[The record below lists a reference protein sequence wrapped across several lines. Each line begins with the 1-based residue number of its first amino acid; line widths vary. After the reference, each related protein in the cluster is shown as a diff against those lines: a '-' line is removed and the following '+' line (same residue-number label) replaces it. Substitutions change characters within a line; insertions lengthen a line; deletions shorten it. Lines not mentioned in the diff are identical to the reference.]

1 MYAYSQSL
9 SSSDTAKHGAALT
22 SRSVPIRHNDCGFI
36 VLVLLM
42 WLLLGTPK
50 AWSQNQGN
58 PERPAVGAAAQQ
70 DNATEETPQE
80 TFVRKNGGFI
90 SNIKLLALIATVLV
104 WVFVADWINRD
115 CKFAKMPH
123 QVWNIVVV
131 FPMLVV
137 MLLVLVIPIFAVGL
151 VLVLCAAMIPGVV
164 YTVQRNT
171 KVHTNDQVLTSRHI
185 AAVLSGNNKDRSN
198 DTESVADHGPP
209 LGLIAMG
216 AEHDLMNKSN
226 LLMARQSPGFV
237 VAREVLYDAIKRH
250 ADKIILDYTP
260 EIVSVRMEI
269 DGVWHDA
276 GNRDRETAD
285 PMLVVLKKVS
295 NLDTDDRRNQQ
306 KGNFGT
312 AYRGTKQTWN
322 FGSQGT
328 KKGERAVLQV
338 RKENAK
344 PKSLPEL
351 DMRPKLVEKLQE
363 LLKQQ
368 QGLLLFSA
376 LPGGGLSTTLAAALF
391 TADRFT
397 RHFVTFEEESHGEIE
412 IDNVDVNTFRNTN
425 GPSPVEALIR
435 LFRTEPDA
443 VIVPNLNNHEVI
455 EILCE
460 QVLKEGRLVIGT
472 LRAKEAAEVLLRV
485 LSLKTPA
492 EPFAKSIQA
501 VVNQRLIRKLCNACK
516 EVYNPPT
523 DLVEKLGL
531 PTSRV
536 DAFYREPQNRTDEE
550 EVCNKCGGTG
560 YRGRIAIFEFL
571 IVDSRMRKTLTEQ
584 PNLQQLR
591 QIAQQGGN
599 RTLQEEGIVLV
610 ARGITSL
617 SELQRVLKQ

>member
-1 MYAYSQSL
+1 M
-9 SSSDTAKHGAALT
+9 
-22 SRSVPIRHNDCGFI
+22 SRSVPTRSIDCGLI
-36 VLVLLM
+36 VLLMMM
-42 WLLLGTPK
+42 WLLLGAPK
-50 AWSQNQGN
+50 AWSQNRGN
-58 PERPAVGAAAQQ
+58 PEQPAVVAAAQQ
-70 DNATEETPQE
+70 DNATEQIPQQ
-80 TFVRKNGGFI
+80 TFVRTNGGFI
-90 SNIKLLALIATVLV
+90 SCIKLLTLIATVLV

-151 VLVLCAAMIPGVV
+151 VLVLCTAMIPGVV

-185 AAVLSGNNKDRSN
+185 AAVLSGNNKDRSHN
-198 DTESVADHGPP
+198 TESVADHGPP

-216 AEHDLMNKSN
+216 AEQDLMNKSN
-226 LLMARQSPGFV
+226 LLVARQSPGFV

-285 PMLVVLKKVS
+285 PMLVVLKQIS
-295 NLDTDDRRNQQ
+295 NLDTDDRRTQQ

-312 AYRGTKQTWN
+312 AYRSKKQTWN

-344 PKSLPEL
+344 PKSLEEL

-391 TADRFT
+391 AADRFT

-425 GPSPVEALIR
+425 ASSALETLIR

-443 VIVPNLNNHEVI
+443 VVVPNLNNHEIV
-455 EILCE
+455 EVLCE
-460 QVLKEGRLVIGT
+460 QVLKEGKLIIGT

-501 VVNQRLIRKLCNACK
+501 IVNQRLIRKLCNACK

-536 DAFYREPQNRTDEE
+536 DTFYREPQNRTDEE
-550 EVCNKCGGTG
+550 EICDKCGGTG
-560 YRGRIAIFEFL
+560 YRGRTAIFEFL
-571 IVDSRMRKTLTEQ
+571 IVDSRMRKVLTEQ